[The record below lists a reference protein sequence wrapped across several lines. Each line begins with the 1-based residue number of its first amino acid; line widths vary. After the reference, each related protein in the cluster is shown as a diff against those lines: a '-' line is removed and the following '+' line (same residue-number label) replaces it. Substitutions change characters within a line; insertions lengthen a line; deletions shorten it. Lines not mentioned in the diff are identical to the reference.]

1 MSQWKSCLQERLRA
15 YGLNTILGWE
25 IWNQNEV
32 YYVSV
37 YPWLNLVSTTQ
48 SSMIFNWNLDV
59 FSRTSPLIRSWTLIF
74 VPQHYKLNKVL
85 LCFIDVF
92 ILILLFIC
100 SMQLQKLTN
109 WMEAKYLRLFKMSIV
124 FSQCQATAQNSAG
137 FSSSSS
143 IPFSD

>member
-1 MSQWKSCLQERLRA
+1 MAL
-15 YGLNTILGWE
+15 ILSWAE
-25 IWNQNEV
+25 LIWNQNEV
-32 YYVSV
+32 YYVSI
-37 YPWLNLVSTTQ
+37 YPWLNPVSRTQ

-59 FSRTSPLIRSWTLIF
+59 FSRTSPLIRSRTLIF

-85 LCFIDVF
+85 LYFIDVF

-143 IPFSD
+143 IPFPD